1 MKTICIAVFL
11 SLCLAGYGQ
20 ELTKEQIVQD
30 AQSRIEQIRKA
41 SVSLTL
47 LDAEGKPLPAG
58 AAVHIEQTRHQF
70 LFGCN
75 IFKWHRCQSENDNR
89 LYEQRF
95 KDLFNYATLGFYW
108 RNYEPQQGKTEA
120 EHWKAVAA
128 WCKDNGITT
137 KGHPLFWTIEPGW
150 VGKLPQAQQQ
160 QLLFGR
166 IGREAAE
173 FAGSVDIWDVLN
185 EPVVGISQGKE
196 RSAVAVVNAYETLGT
211 TKVIFDAFMAAQKAN
226 PKALLILN
234 DFIVSPKYEAIIQD
248 CLDKKTPIDIIGI
261 QSHQHNDAWPAEK
274 IWDVCQRF
282 ARFQKPLHFTENTFV
297 SGPGKWEDWQKTT
310 PDGEQQQAKDAALF
324 YTILFSHPAVEAI
337 TWWDLSDQ
345 GAWQRAPAGL
355 IRDDMS
361 PKPAYEAL
369 HKLIKGDWWTRTEL
383 KTDAQGKIALR
394 GFLGQYAVRVKTAD
408 TVLTGSLTLDKNT
421 ASQTIRLK

>member
-1 MKTICIAVFL
+1 M
-11 SLCLAGYGQ
+11 
-20 ELTKEQIVQD
+20 
-30 AQSRIEQIRKA
+30 
-41 SVSLTL
+41 
-47 LDAEGKPLPAG
+47 
-58 AAVHIEQTRHQF
+58 
-70 LFGCN
+70 
-75 IFKWHRCQSENDNR
+75 
-89 LYEQRF
+89 
-95 KDLFNYATLGFYW
+95 
-108 RNYEPQQGKTEA
+108 
-120 EHWKAVAA
+120 
-128 WCKDNGITT
+128 
-137 KGHPLFWTIEPGW
+137 
-150 VGKLPQAQQQ
+150 
-160 QLLFGR
+160 
-166 IGREAAE
+166 
-173 FAGSVDIWDVLN
+173 
-185 EPVVGISQGKE
+185 
-196 RSAVAVVNAYETLGT
+196 
-211 TKVIFDAFMAAQKAN
+211 
-226 PKALLILN
+226 
-234 DFIVSPKYEAIIQD
+234 
-248 CLDKKTPIDIIGI
+248 
-261 QSHQHNDAWPAEK
+261 
-274 IWDVCQRF
+274 CQRF